1 MSTSDGSRIVREL
14 ALAVQTEVDGY
25 TFYVNLSKSLSDDKA
40 KNLFAH
46 LAKDELEHMKA
57 IRTIAASLSE
67 GKGWLGYDD
76 ALTASADHGLP
87 VFPDENELT
96 KRFGGEGTDISA
108 LDMAMEIEEAS
119 VAQYEKLLGEAGGD
133 AGSDEE
139 RVLLEKLIDME
150 KGHCTL
156 LRWEREAL
164 VKDGFWCD
172 HMEYSVEKE
181 VG

>member
-14 ALAVQTEVDGY
+14 SLAVQTEMEGY
-25 TFYVNLSKSLSDDKA
+25 TFYMDLSKNLSDDRA

-46 LAKDELEHMKA
+46 LAKDELDHMKA
-57 IRTIAASLSE
+57 IKAIAASLKE

-76 ALTASADHGLP
+76 ALTATADHGLP

-119 VAQYEKLLGEAGGD
+119 VIQYEKLLAK

-156 LRWEREAL
+156 LRWERESL